1 MKVGIRLQDTIGRR
15 FAFTT
20 AIAVAVALALNALFV
35 AFAGVWGQPPIDE
48 SGLLDRAGDLVRVV
62 EAAPTESR
70 QIIAD
75 AASNP
80 AFRVDWYSP
89 GSSVSVM
96 LAAAA
101 RLRTVRDVRLEVGG
115 PQRRMVRFG
124 PTYPIPAG
132 MALRYRATEPAEA
145 ESLSVELQDGGWVV
159 FTVPQRTWGL
169 NPKLRMSIELAF
181 LVVSIAVVAT
191 AAAYQMSR
199 PIRVFSS
206 ALRRFGSDPRAS
218 PIRESGPREL
228 RETIRAFNAMQAQIQ
243 KFVDDRTSMLAAI
256 SHDLRTPL
264 TKMRLRGEYIE
275 EPEQQARLFQDVD
288 HMQAMIDSALS
299 FFRDDIRDEESAT
312 LDFPELLRTIVD
324 DYTDQG
330 ADVVYR
336 GPEHTSFRGRP
347 FALKRAFT
355 NLVDNAVK
363 HGGAAEVE
371 FLCSTQEF
379 SVIVKDPGPG
389 IPPEMF
395 ERVFAP
401 FYRMD
406 ASRNRSTG
414 GVGLGLTSAR
424 AVIRGHGGNI
434 VLRNRESGGLEVQVT
449 LPVTT

>member
-1 MKVGIRLQDTIGRR
+1 MKIRIRLQDTIGRR

-20 AIAVAVALALNALFV
+20 AIAVAVALGLNALFG
-35 AFAGVWGQPPIDE
+35 AFAGVWGRPSIDQT
-48 SGLLDRAGDLVRVV
+48 GLLDRAGDLVRVV
-62 EAAPTESR
+62 EAAPVESR
-70 QIIAD
+70 QIIAA

-80 AFRVDWYSP
+80 ALRVDWYPP
-89 GSSVSVM
+89 GSSVSIV
-96 LAAAA
+96 LDAAA
-101 RLRTVRDVRLEVGG
+101 RLGTLHDPRLDVVGD
-115 PQRRMVRFG
+115 QRRMVRFG
-124 PTYPIPAG
+124 PKNPLPAG
-132 MALRYRATEPAEA
+132 MAFPHGAVEVAEA
-145 ESLSVELQDGGWVV
+145 ESLSVELQDGGWAV

-169 NPKLRMSIELAF
+169 NSRVRMGIGLAF
-181 LVVSIAVVAT
+181 LVLSIAVVAT

-199 PIRVFSS
+199 PIRDFSS

-218 PIRESGPREL
+218 PILESGPREL

-264 TKMRLRGEYIE
+264 TKMRLRGEYVE
-275 EPEQQARLFQDVD
+275 DPEQQARLFQDVET
-288 HMQAMIDSALS
+288 MQAMIDSALS

-312 LDFPELLRTIVD
+312 FDLPELLRTIAD
-324 DYTDQG
+324 DYIDQG

-336 GPEHTSFRGRP
+336 GPGRTPFRGRP

-363 HGGAAEVE
+363 HGGASEVE
-371 FLCSTQEF
+371 LRCTTREF
-379 SVIVKDPGPG
+379 SIVVSDTGPG

-401 FYRMD
+401 FYRLD

-424 AVIRGHGGNI
+424 AVIRGHGGDI
-434 VLRNRESGGLEVQVT
+434 VLRNRVSGGLEVEVT
-449 LPVTT
+449 LPVTA

>member
-1 MKVGIRLQDTIGRR
+1 MKIKIRLEDTIGRR
-15 FAFTT
+15 FALTT
-20 AIAVAVALALNALFV
+20 AIAVAVALGLNALFG
-35 AFAGVWGQPPIDE
+35 AFAGVWGRPSIDQT
-48 SGLLDRAGDLVRVV
+48 GLLDRAGDLVRVV
-62 EAAPTESR
+62 EAAPVESR
-70 QIIAD
+70 QIIAA

-80 AFRVDWYSP
+80 ALRVDWYPP
-89 GSSVSVM
+89 GSRVGFV
-96 LAAAA
+96 LEAAA
-101 RLRTVRDVRLEVGG
+101 RLRTLRDPRLDVVGH
-115 PQRRMVRFG
+115 QRRMVLFDPRN
-124 PTYPIPAG
+124 PLPAG
-132 MALRYRATEPAEA
+132 MAFPNGAVGAEA
-145 ESLSVELQDGGWVV
+145 ESLSVELQDGGWAV

-169 NPKLRMSIELAF
+169 NSRVRMGIGLAF
-181 LVVSIAVVAT
+181 LVLSIAVVAT

-199 PIRVFSS
+199 PIRDFSS

-218 PIRESGPREL
+218 PIPEAGPREL

-264 TKMRLRGEYIE
+264 TKVRLRGEYIDD
-275 EPEQQARLFQDVD
+275 PEQRVRLFQDVE

-312 LDFPELLRTIVD
+312 FDFPELLRTIVD

-336 GPEHTSFRGRP
+336 GPEHIPFRGRP

-363 HGGAAEVE
+363 HGSASEVE
-371 FLCSTQEF
+371 LEYTPREF
-379 SVIVKDPGPG
+379 SVTVRDAGPG

-401 FYRMD
+401 FYRLD

-424 AVIRGHGGNI
+424 AVIRGHGGDV
-434 VLRNRESGGLEVQVT
+434 VLRNRVSGGLEVEVT
-449 LPVTT
+449 LPVTA

>member
-1 MKVGIRLQDTIGRR
+1 MKIRIRLRDTIGRR

-20 AIAVAVALALNALFV
+20 AIAVAVALALNALFI
-35 AFAGVWGQPPIDE
+35 AFAGGWGRPPIGE
-48 SGLLDRAGDLVRVV
+48 TGLLDRAGDLVRVV
-62 EAAPTESR
+62 EAAPIESR

-80 AFRVDWYSP
+80 AFRVDWYPPS
-89 GSSVSVM
+89 SSVSVM
-96 LAAAA
+96 LDAVA
-101 RLRTVRDVRLEVGG
+101 RLRTVRDLAFYVNGH
-115 PQRRMVRFG
+115 QRRLVRFG
-124 PTYPIPAG
+124 PSNPIPPG
-132 MALRYRATEPAEA
+132 MAFRQGAVESAEA
-145 ESLSVELQDGGWVV
+145 QSLSVELQDGGWVA
-159 FTVPQRTWGL
+159 FTAPQRSWGL
-169 NPKLRMSIELAF
+169 GPRVRVSIGLAF
-181 LVVSIAVVAT
+181 LVLSIAAVAT

-199 PIRVFSS
+199 PIRDFSS

-218 PIRESGPREL
+218 PIPESGPCEL
-228 RETIRAFNAMQAQIQ
+228 RETIQAFNAMQAQIQ

-264 TKMRLRGEYIE
+264 TKMRLRGEYVE

-288 HMQAMIDSALS
+288 NMQAMIDSALS
-299 FFRDDIRDEESAT
+299 FFRDDIRDEDSAT
-312 LDFPELLRTIVD
+312 FDFPELLRTIVD

-336 GPEHTSFRGRP
+336 GPEHTPFRGRP

-363 HGGAAEVE
+363 HGGASEVE
-371 FLCSTQEF
+371 LLCTKREF
-379 SVIVKDPGPG
+379 SVIVRDAGPG
-389 IPPEMF
+389 IPAEMF

-401 FYRMD
+401 FYRLD

-424 AVIRGHGGNI
+424 AVIRSHGGDI
-434 VLRNRESGGLEVQVT
+434 VLCNRVSGGLEVEVT
-449 LPVTT
+449 LPVSA